1 MLQTWTH
8 KCLPRA
14 VALLGVCLSLSLG
27 LCLSA
32 FVSLTVV
39 AAPSAKPVWTPEAQ
53 EAVNLYLSAHP
64 SLEARNFEVQFKD
77 PKIEIPSCPK
87 PIKLEPLQKEKAW
100 GQIFVTL
107 KCDSAKPWVRP
118 GAIYVAV
125 NGRYM
130 VAARTLKAGQV
141 LGPTDWRWAEGELSK
156 MADNVLEDPDLVK
169 DLELSRN
176 FQPGGAFR
184 LNDFRAIAVIKT
196 GDQVRVS
203 MVGRAFTIDASGQAM
218 ADAPLGATVRVKIA
232 DGKIIQGRV
241 VSPGSVEVLLE

>member
-1 MLQTWTH
+1 M
-8 KCLPRA
+8 A
-14 VALLGVCLSLSLG
+14 V
-27 LCLSA
+27 
-32 FVSLTVV
+32 
-39 AAPSAKPVWTPEAQ
+39 PSSKPAWTPEAQ
-53 EAVNLYLSAHP
+53 EAVRLYLSGHP
-64 SLEARNFEVQFKD
+64 SLEARNFEVQWKD
-77 PKIEIPSCPK
+77 PKIDFPSCPK
-87 PIKLEPLQKEKAW
+87 PLKVEAIQKEKAW
-100 GQIFVTL
+100 GQVFVTL
-107 KCDSAKPWVRP
+107 KCESTKPWVRP

-130 VAARTLKAGQV
+130 VAARALKAGQV
-141 LGPTDWRWAEGELSK
+141 LAPNDWRWAEGELSK
-156 MADNVLEDPDLVK
+156 LADSVLEDPDLVK

-176 FQPGGAFR
+176 FQPNSAFR

>member
-1 MLQTWTH
+1 MKLACF
-8 KCLPRA
+8 CLA
-14 VALLGVCLSLSLG
+14 
-27 LCLSA
+27 A
-32 FVSLTVV
+32 FASHAID
-39 AAPSAKPVWTPEAQ
+39 AAPSAKPVWTAEAKD
-53 EAVNLYLSAHP
+53 AVNLVLSGHP
-64 SLEARNFEVQFKD
+64 SLEARQFEVQWKD
-77 PKIEIPSCPK
+77 PKIGIPNCPM
-87 PIKLEPLQKEKAW
+87 PIKVEPIQKEKAW
-100 GQIFVTL
+100 GQVFVTL
-107 KCDSAKPWVRP
+107 KCESSKPWVRP

-156 MADNVLEDPDLVK
+156 MADNVLEDPELVK

-176 FQPGGAFR
+176 FQPNSAFR
-184 LNDFRAIAVIKT
+184 LNDFRAMAVIKM

-203 MVGRAFTIDASGQAM
+203 MVGRAFTIDASGQAL

>member
-1 MLQTWTH
+1 M
-8 KCLPRA
+8 PRA
-14 VALLGVCLSLSLG
+14 LALLCLL
-27 LCLSA
+27 A
-32 FVSLTVV
+32 FAQLPAK
-39 AAPSAKPVWTPEAQ
+39 AAPSTKPAWTPEAQ
-53 EAVNLYLSAHP
+53 EAVSLFLTSHP
-64 SLEARNFEVQFKD
+64 SLEARNFEVQWKD
-77 PKIEIPSCPK
+77 PKIDIPSCPK
-87 PIKLEPLQKEKAW
+87 AIKVDAIQKEKAW
-100 GQIFVTL
+100 GQVFLTL
-107 KCDSAKPWVRP
+107 KCESAKPWVRP
-118 GAIYVAV
+118 GAIYVTV

-141 LGPTDWRWAEGELSK
+141 LGPTDWRWVEGELSK
-156 MADNVLEDPDLVK
+156 LADSVLEDPDLVK

-176 FQPGGAFR
+176 FQPNSAFR

>member
-1 MLQTWTH
+1 M
-8 KCLPRA
+8 PRA
-14 VALLGVCLSLSLG
+14 LALLCLL
-27 LCLSA
+27 A
-32 FVSLTVV
+32 FAQLPAM
-39 AAPSAKPVWTPEAQ
+39 AAPSTKPAWTPEAQ
-53 EAVNLYLSAHP
+53 EAVSLFLSSHP
-64 SLEARNFEVQFKD
+64 SLEARNFEVQWKD
-77 PKIEIPSCPK
+77 PKIDIPSCPK
-87 PIKLEPLQKEKAW
+87 AIKVDAIQKEKAW
-100 GQIFVTL
+100 GQVFLTL
-107 KCDSAKPWVRP
+107 KCESAKPWVRP
-118 GAIYVAV
+118 GTIYVAV

-130 VAARTLKAGQV
+130 VAARALKAGQV
-141 LGPTDWRWAEGELSK
+141 LGPNDWRWAEGELSK
-156 MADNVLEDPDLVK
+156 LADSVLEDPNLVK

-176 FQPGGAFR
+176 FQPNSAFR